1 MLKSGF
7 HPVSCIA
14 PLLKSTNSTLVY
26 AKVIDKVK
34 KNDLE
39 IRHCLV
45 STEHI
50 KMKILGLDRAV
61 PCPTLFISI
70 YQFLFVIFTGV
81 QITGL
86 QQLTISISISA
97 LSDGQAP
104 LAGTVYLNLYF
115 PTGKLFVLQVV
126 PV

>member
-1 MLKSGF
+1 MIGNRR
-7 HPVSCIA
+7 VRQGI
-14 PLLKSTNSTLVY
+14 TLSLRY
-26 AKVIDKVK
+26 
-34 KNDLE
+34 
-39 IRHCLV
+39 IRNPNKIYDFIRVL
-45 STEHI
+45 I
-50 KMKILGLDRAV
+50 KFVNKFYDNRRVRQGNALSLRK
-61 PCPTLFISI
+61 I